1 MIWFCIVLVLLILFA
16 LIIFFCFK
24 IAFLRDDRVQL
35 TRLDVGPLA
44 KYKGVFL
51 ESFEYID
58 SLPFERVYTE
68 SFDGLK
74 LAGSYY
80 NNNNSNTT
88 ILLFHGYRSEGRF
101 DFSCAVRF
109 YVELGLNVFIA
120 DQRAHGES
128 EGKIISFGIKER
140 KDVAS
145 WVDFLLNKYGQ
156 KSIFLS
162 GVSMGATTVM
172 MASNLDL
179 PKNVK
184 GIIADCGFTSAADI
198 IKKVAK
204 QSFKINATFIMP
216 FLDIMCKI
224 FGKFSIYE
232 ITTVKALSESDIP
245 IFFIHGKA
253 DGFVPCEMTNLSYNA
268 ARAKKSICLVEGAD
282 HGLSFLVDQ
291 TNIQNQVADF
301 IKTCS

>member
-1 MIWFCIVLVLLILFA
+1 MVWICILLVLLILFA

-128 EGKIISFGIKER
+128 EGKNISFGIKER

-156 KSIFLS
+156 
-162 GVSMGATTVM
+162 
-172 MASNLDL
+172 
-179 PKNVK
+179 
-184 GIIADCGFTSAADI
+184 
-198 IKKVAK
+198 
-204 QSFKINATFIMP
+204 
-216 FLDIMCKI
+216 
-224 FGKFSIYE
+224 
-232 ITTVKALSESDIP
+232 
-245 IFFIHGKA
+245 
-253 DGFVPCEMTNLSYNA
+253 
-268 ARAKKSICLVEGAD
+268 
-282 HGLSFLVDQ
+282 
-291 TNIQNQVADF
+291 
-301 IKTCS
+301 